1 MKAQLRTHLD
11 TKHQELVPRTQQK
24 IISAVHQDASLQPGA
39 IDEDDIV
46 YPSPAFPP
54 LPHLPVYQDG
64 LQCSTC
70 GRIYRHIKRM
80 QKHCRQQHAWK
91 GRNRGAAG
99 RPAGTNAMWTT
110 GIVCQKF
117 HSTSSLGR
125 LFEVSASASV
135 EAQHVP
141 AHPDADVR
149 QAIGL
154 SLTQAAT
161 QSENLEKEKNAAI
174 QADTDRYDFNEWL
187 NRAGWAR
194 HLKGLQRDWLLR
206 MAQKPT
212 YNVLR
217 ERECEKGEG
226 EREGKEGP
234 GTGPKETTEREGKT
248 SCTGMEHC
256 AFIPNNPSYN
266 LKETGTQKEEAACYV
281 STESAVQ
288 YGKAAL
294 NMYHNAIG
302 MDERCGAIM
311 SLGGRWCRCKAE
323 CLDLKGLPWGSRGR
337 GPHGCHDPPLSAIDP
352 EDSIGPE
359 AEL

>member
-1 MKAQLRTHLD
+1 
-11 TKHQELVPRTQQK
+11 
-24 IISAVHQDASLQPGA
+24 
-39 IDEDDIV
+39 
-46 YPSPAFPP
+46 
-54 LPHLPVYQDG
+54 
-64 LQCSTC
+64 
-70 GRIYRHIKRM
+70 
-80 QKHCRQQHAWK
+80 
-91 GRNRGAAG
+91 
-99 RPAGTNAMWTT
+99 MWTT

-217 ERECEKGEG
+217 ERESVKK
-226 EREGKEGP
+226 EREREKE
-234 GTGPKETTEREGKT
+234 KKAQEQAQK
-248 SCTGMEHC
+248 
-256 AFIPNNPSYN
+256 
-266 LKETGTQKEEAACYV
+266 KQQKEKEKQAAQAWNIAH
-281 STESAVQ
+281 SSQITPATTLKKQ
-288 YGKAAL
+288 AL
-294 NMYHNAIG
+294 KRKRQRA
-302 MDERCGAIM
+302 M
-311 SLGGRWCRCKAE
+311 SQLRALYNTAK
-323 CLDLKGLPWGSRGR
+323 LP
-337 GPHGCHDPPLSAIDP
+337 
-352 EDSIGPE
+352 
-359 AEL
+359 